1 MYQPSSSN
9 QTRGRAS
16 ISQNTKLR
24 DCLRSCLQIRL
35 CCSPTTTQGRF
46 LVGQDK
52 QELWLEGFDD
62 FEDEDAGFDGDGSM
76 GEPEQGVGV
85 VEGLGDEGGALE
97 ADFPD

>member
-1 MYQPSSSN
+1 
-9 QTRGRAS
+9 
-16 ISQNTKLR
+16 
-24 DCLRSCLQIRL
+24 
-35 CCSPTTTQGRF
+35 
-46 LVGQDK
+46 
-52 QELWLEGFDD
+52 LEGLDD